1 MARDKTASSIK
12 KKVAFVKGTV
22 DKDYANAKKTIGV
35 AENAVDSSM
44 REVDGLRT
52 SLETAK
58 RVFETAEAKFIEAEK
73 EVTISAKKQE
83 AVYVLIDR
91 FETDLDV
98 LLAED

>member
-12 KKVAFVKGTV
+12 KKVASAKGTV

-35 AENAVDSSM
+35 AENVVDSSV

-52 SLETAK
+52 SLETAEL
-58 RVFETAEAKFIEAEK
+58 VLETADAKFIEAEK
-73 EVTISAKKQE
+73 EVTITAKKQE

-91 FETDLDV
+91 FETDLDI